1 MSSPTSRPPAKQP
14 LGRTLVQEGLIT
26 VSQLDE
32 ALAYKSIQGGKL
44 GQALVAL
51 GFLEEKGL
59 ITALRAQG
67 RISCISLKPSMI
79 NLSVATA
86 LGEEFSRRHMAVA
99 INKIAG
105 YTTIAMNDPQDVRAI
120 DEMRAAIGDN
130 ILSVYADS
138 LSLVAALE
146 FVFGGEG
153 NFHGRRKADGGRVSL
168 DGAMGDVASFSAEL
182 DFDDEVERLGSEEVE
197 VDDEPIINLVRAI
210 LVEGFLEGAS
220 DIHIEPHPD
229 FYMIRYRV
237 DGSCFEKTRI
247 PKSWGAKLMVR
258 VKLLADLDISQRRLP
273 QDGRAQF
280 RVRAQRVDLRVA
292 TSPSVDGES
301 AVIRILDGGREMGS
315 LSALGLREEQVDRLR
330 RMIRCKE
337 GFVLATGPTGSGKT
351 TTLYGLLKELSTKDN
366 KVITLEDPV
375 ENVLEGVTQI
385 STHAKI
391 GLTFEAGLR
400 SILRQ
405 DPDIVLVGEIRDRET
420 ASIAIEASMTGH
432 IVLSTLHTVGSVES
446 ITRLIDLG
454 VDGYLIGDTLKGI
467 VAQRLVRRICP
478 SCSIEVKVD
487 GGVLAELGITDPD
500 ATFHEGI
507 GCDQCRNLGF
517 KGRVGIYEILLIDN
531 DMRTLISS
539 GASKAD
545 LLSAARAGGMQTLR
559 EEGLRLA
566 LSGEASL
573 AEILS
578 LTN

>member
-1 MSSPTSRPPAKQP
+1 M
-14 LGRTLVQEGLIT
+14 
-26 VSQLDE
+26 SQLDE